1 MFKTEST
8 QRGLTTPGKG
18 APGKFSLPNLQV
30 LVMLGA
36 IVLIALFFT
45 WTTDGAW
52 LSARNVSNLLRQTA
66 ITGILAVGMVFV
78 IISAE
83 IDLSVGSMMGLLGG
97 AAAIFDVWLGWP
109 LPLTIVV
116 TLVMGLLLGTWN
128 GWWVAYRKVPSFIV
142 TLAGMLAFRGIL
154 VGITDGTTVAPTSP
168 AMSQIGQSYLPG
180 GIGFGFGFAGL
191 ALFIL
196 WQWRLRLR
204 RQQLGLAQTSV
215 SGALVRQV
223 ITAILVL
230 GAIWLLNDYRGVPTP
245 VLLLALLLLGGMFMA
260 TRTAFG
266 RRIYAIGGNLD
277 AARLSGINV
286 ARTKLA
292 VFAINGV
299 MVAIAGLIL
308 SSRLGAGSPSAGNIA
323 ELDAIAAC
331 VIGGTSLAGGVGSV
345 AGAVIGAFI
354 MASLDNG
361 MSMMDVPTFWQY
373 IVKGAILLLAVWMDT
388 ATRRRV

>member
-1 MFKTEST
+1 M
-8 QRGLTTPGKG
+8 
-18 APGKFSLPNLQV
+18 
-30 LVMLGA
+30 
-36 IVLIALFFT
+36 
-45 WTTDGAW
+45 TDGSY

-97 AAAIFDVWLGWP
+97 VAAIFDVWLGWP
-109 LPLTIVV
+109 LPLTIAV
-116 TLVMGLLLGTWN
+116 TLVLGLLLGAWN

-154 VGITDGTTVAPTSP
+154 IGITNGTTVSPTS
-168 AMSQIGQSYLPG
+168 ASMSQIGQSYLSDG
-180 GIGFGFGFAGL
+180 VGFTIGVVGL
-191 ALFIL
+191 MAFVA
-196 WQWRLRLR
+196 WQWRGRMR
-204 RQQLGLAQTSV
+204 RQALGLASPASTSV
-215 SGALVRQV
+215 
-223 ITAILVL
+223 IVL

-266 RRIYAIGGNLD
+266 RRIYAIGGNLE

-286 ARTKLA
+286 ERTKLA
-292 VFAINGV
+292 VFAINGL

-331 VIGGTSLAGGVGSV
+331 VIGGTSLAGGIGSV
-345 AGAVIGAFI
+345 AGAVMGAFI

-373 IVKGAILLLAVWMDT
+373 IVKGAILLLAVWMDS
-388 ATRRRV
+388 ATKRRA

>member
-1 MFKTEST
+1 MSKSNLAAAPA
-8 QRGLTTPGKG
+8 RGFPGLK
-18 APGKFSLPNLQV
+18 ALNFQV
-30 LVMLGA
+30 FVMIAA
-36 IVLIALFFT
+36 ILAIALFFT
-45 WTTDGAW
+45 WSTDGAW

-116 TLVMGLLLGTWN
+116 TLALGLLLGAWN

-142 TLAGMLAFRGIL
+142 TLAGMLAFRGVLI
-154 VGITDGTTVAPTSP
+154 GITNGTTVSPTSP
-168 AMSQIGQSYLPG
+168 GMSQIGQSYLSDAT
-180 GIGFGFGFAGL
+180 GFLLGALGL
-191 ALFIL
+191 VIFVA
-196 WQWRLRLR
+196 WQWRSRQR
-204 RQQLGLAQTSV
+204 RQALGLETPAAV
-215 SGALVRQV
+215 STVGRQAL
-223 ITAILVL
+223 TAIIVL

-245 VLLLALLLLGGMFMA
+245 VLLLTLLLLAGMFMA

-266 RRIYAIGGNLD
+266 RRIYAIGGNID

-286 ARTKLA
+286 ERTKMA
-292 VFAINGV
+292 VFAINGL

-308 SSRLGAGSPSAGNIA
+308 SARLGAGSPSAGNIA

-345 AGAVIGAFI
+345 AGAVMGAFI

-373 IVKGAILLLAVWMDT
+373 IVKGAILLLAVWMDS
-388 ATRRRV
+388 ATKRRA